1 MINVFSVDKMNTIT
15 PLRANKGT
23 KEPKID
29 RFNTSSTP
37 FMLFTDAKCVTLQP
51 KTITSNE

>member
-37 FMLFTDAKCVTLQP
+37 FMLFT
-51 KTITSNE
+51 I

>member
-1 MINVFSVDKMNTIT
+1 MINVLSVDKINTKT

-23 KEPKID
+23 KESKKD

-37 FMLFTDAKCVTLQP
+37 FMSFS
-51 KTITSNE
+51 I